1 MSELIPN
8 QIKLVVKAKN
18 KINHCNIYF
27 SLYFKGVNS
36 NSLHISDLI
45 RWDGKFVVFL
55 RRGNLGLVSELGL
68 LSWESFLNRWMK
80 DDIIH
85 RQYLIIF
92 SLSLSSLT
100 HSFFFWP
107 HSLILA
113 ATTQNSN
120 VVKPLQ
126 TSMIFKQT
134 LNGYVIEDFFF
145 FN

>member
-18 KINHCNIYF
+18 KINLCNIYF

-68 LSWESFLNRWMK
+68 LSWESF
-80 DDIIH
+80 
-85 RQYLIIF
+85 
-92 SLSLSSLT
+92 
-100 HSFFFWP
+100 
-107 HSLILA
+107 
-113 ATTQNSN
+113 
-120 VVKPLQ
+120 
-126 TSMIFKQT
+126 
-134 LNGYVIEDFFF
+134 
-145 FN
+145 